1 MLDLPANPRNIMRC
15 QLSTKSNINDFIN
28 DFLLLNISEF
38 KHFLVMQD
46 LTAPY
51 E

>member
-15 QLSTKSNINDFIN
+15 QLSTKSNINDF
-28 DFLLLNISEF
+28 LLLNISEF

-46 LTAPY
+46 LTDPY